1 MSLAIKAGLIQRNW
15 KWLVVGF
22 PRFEFAGHVVPPPRR
37 AQFGDDAGMLCREPV
52 PKLVKRFDGR
62 ENGGGDFNGF
72 RFHGGSLSRFIGKG
86 KGFPLSPFRNRSS
99 RRKEAPYFLQFEPRY
114 LGCYGVLKEPPF
126 HDFSGKNYFA
136 GVCGAG
142 GVGVAGGT

>member
-62 ENGGGDFNGF
+62 ENGGGDF
-72 RFHGGSLSRFIGKG
+72 
-86 KGFPLSPFRNRSS
+86 
-99 RRKEAPYFLQFEPRY
+99 
-114 LGCYGVLKEPPF
+114 PF
-126 HDFSGKNYFA
+126 HLAPLLYFKPICNRLFGSTSQFLDTSSPCQQLSLPAAPLNCKRDFQNKPTKVSF
-136 GVCGAG
+136 
-142 GVGVAGGT
+142 